1 MEYKDYY
8 QVLGTKREATQDEI
22 KRAYRKLARKYHPD
36 ISKETHAEEK
46 FKEAGE
52 AYEVLKDPEKRA
64 AYDQLGVN
72 WKNGQEFRPPP
83 QWDTGFEF
91 SGGESTGFSDFF
103 ETLFGRAAGRG
114 RTDRATMHHRGE
126 DHTAK
131 VLINLEDA
139 YHGAVQNLTLRT
151 PKLEDDGHV
160 RTIEHQLKV
169 KIPKGIKQGQ
179 RIRLAGQG
187 GPGAGGAQ
195 PGDLYLNIEFKTHPF
210 YRVEGKDV
218 YLDLPIAPWE
228 MVLGA
233 AIQVPTP
240 EGPVQLKIPPNSKP
254 GQKLRLKG
262 RGIPA
267 ETKGD
272 LYVVLNIA
280 LPGAESEEA
289 KTFYQQMAR
298 DFDFNPR
305 AHLGV

>member
-8 QVLGTKREATQDEI
+8 QVLGVKRQATQDEI

-64 AYDQLGVN
+64 AYDQLGAN
-72 WKNGQEFRPPP
+72 WKSGQEFRPPP

-103 ETLFGRAAGRG
+103 ETLFGQAAGRG

-131 VLINLEDA
+131 ILINLEDA

-151 PKLEDDGHV
+151 PKLDDDGHV

-187 GPGAGGAQ
+187 GAGGGGAP

-233 AIQVPTP
+233 AIQAPTP
-240 EGPVQLKIPPNSKP
+240 EGAVQLKIPPNSKP

-262 RGIPA
+262 KGIPA

-280 LPGAESEEA
+280 LPDAESEEA